1 MIFIKYQHSS
11 KTEPNLISN
20 PIDRFFKRP
29 QLYIEYTTEVFH
41 FW

>member
-20 PIDRFFKRP
+20 PIDRFLKD
-29 QLYIEYTTEVFH
+29 LSYILNTAKVFR
-41 FW
+41 F